1 MRSGTGKI
9 RIESKNICPRPQ
21 SSPLRLTRM
30 RESGDPD
37 EIAVGEDGV
46 LRAKMEAAADRD
58 LAANRELGA
67 NRE

>member
-1 MRSGTGKI
+1 
-9 RIESKNICPRPQ
+9 
-21 SSPLRLTRM
+21 M